1 MKPHIRSFLLRLWKG
16 RQLVLTVNVSAMSNR
31 VVGKLDWSK
40 LVHVQWSSPKQNESL
55 KQETT
60 AERESCESEAK
71 IIPFHWRYRY
81 GQSVPFQDT
90 TSAYISWGSQR
101 VQGRFSCYMLYCN
114 CCATRWTHPYEHA
127 HLYAYMNP
135 TINAPPYCT
144 NIHLHTHTYMHGHA
158 HLSTPRHSPLPF
170 RVCQMYNLHEHLE
183 RRVLCSQK
191 QLQECWCSG
200 ASRTME
206 TTTELRTWDRNN
218 WL

>member
-90 TSAYISWGSQR
+90 TSAYISWGVTKGARKVFLLHAVLQ
-101 VQGRFSCYMLYCN
+101 LLCN
-114 CCATRWTHPYEHA
+114 QVNTPLWTHPLVCIHEPYHKRTLL
-127 HLYAYMNP
+127 LYKH
-135 TINAPPYCT
+135 T
-144 NIHLHTHTYMHGHA
+144 LTHTYIHA
-158 HLSTPRHSPLPF
+158 RTRPFEHTQTQSIALPRVSNVQSTWAPWEKSL
-170 RVCQMYNLHEHLE
+170 V
-183 RRVLCSQK
+183 
-191 QLQECWCSG
+191 
-200 ASRTME
+200 
-206 TTTELRTWDRNN
+206 
-218 WL
+218 